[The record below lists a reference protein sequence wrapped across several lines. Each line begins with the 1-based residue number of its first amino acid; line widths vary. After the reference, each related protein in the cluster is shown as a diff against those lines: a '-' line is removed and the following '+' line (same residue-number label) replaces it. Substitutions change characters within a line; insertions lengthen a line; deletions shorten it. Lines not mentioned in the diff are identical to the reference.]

1 MQARRAVSDDAVML
15 GPKVSINPLT
25 GKGLTTSLELL
36 NKAMSFDLLLGFWI
50 HGVFRPS
57 S

>member
-25 GKGLTTSLELL
+25 GKSLTTSLELL
-36 NKAMSFDLLLGFWI
+36 S
-50 HGVFRPS
+50 
-57 S
+57 